1 MKVISEFLSFF
12 IFLLEILRGFS
23 NPIPAC
29 KRGKFLET
37 NVNDYLDCKV
47 CVEQPHYDNCKT
59 CCGSG
64 TFNNLFFDKPTPLR
78 RVYLLFNVN
87 I

>member
-1 MKVISEFLSFF
+1 MKVIREFFSCF
-12 IFLLEILRGFS
+12 IFVLEILRGFS
-23 NPIPAC
+23 NPIPC
-29 KRGKFLET
+29 KRGEFWEP

-47 CVEQPHYDNCKT
+47 CVEQPHFHNCKT

-78 RVYLLFNVN
+78 RVYLLFAVN